1 MVTPVAGRQLMN
13 AHEYLSDDEP
23 RLLFLRLAR
32 VAADRSGNGLVPV
45 DLTCN
50 FRVPENL

>member
-1 MVTPVAGRQLMN
+1 MN

-23 RLLFLRLAR
+23 RLLFLHLAR
-32 VAADRSGNGLVPV
+32 VAADRSGNGLVPA
-45 DLTCN
+45 DLTWN